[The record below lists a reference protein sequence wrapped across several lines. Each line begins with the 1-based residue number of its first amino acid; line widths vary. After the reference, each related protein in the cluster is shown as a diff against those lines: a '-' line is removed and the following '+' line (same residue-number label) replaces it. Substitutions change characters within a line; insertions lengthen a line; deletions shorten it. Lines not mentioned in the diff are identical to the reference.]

1 MRKVKI
7 MKKLGHYIVTVLLLC
22 CFCIPTAYA
31 ATPQTVSSI
40 ETIYFEDGTYMEIT
54 TTSTFLLRGTIVDA
68 SKEYLCKNLLGD
80 KLFSYTLYGRFEY
93 NGSTSEALDVSSLVH
108 IYDSEWNFGS
118 KRESYSGNT
127 VYGSATFGGPQIKTV
142 GGSISCDKNGNIT

>member
-1 MRKVKI
+1 
-7 MKKLGHYIVTVLLLC
+7 MKKLGKSLISLLLLLC
-22 CFCIPTAYA
+22 FFIPVTFA
-31 ATPQTVSSI
+31 ATPQITSNTEIVYLEDGTCIKITTTVSSVA
-40 ETIYFEDGTYMEIT
+40 
-54 TTSTFLLRGTIVDA
+54 RGNFKDA
-68 SKEYLCKNLLGD
+68 SKEYLCERLNGD

>member
-1 MRKVKI
+1 
-7 MKKLGHYIVTVLLLC
+7 MKKIRQFVIAFLLLFT
-22 CFCIPTAYA
+22 FCIPTVYA
-31 ATPQTVSSI
+31 ATPQTISTTEVV
-40 ETIYFEDGTYMEIT
+40 YFEDGTYIEIT
-54 TTSTFLLRGTIVDA
+54 TTVSSNNLRSKITDA
-68 SKEYLCKNLLGD
+68 SKEYLCKNFLGD

-93 NGSTSEALDVSSLVH
+93 DGSTSEALDVSSLVH
-108 IYDSEWNFGS
+108 IYDSEWTFGS